1 MATFLEQT
9 QQFLNADVEQ
19 RDMYLQ
25 GILETINDL
34 MLDWKRAIVNG
45 SKKEQH
51 EVIEKINEARGVLKD
66 YFEKAK
72 EELNLN
78 SQEMEQI
85 AQHAMDKSPS
95 RERIVDFRKE
105 FENHSEEI
113 VNLVGKKKKDIKKRT
128 IRAGWIQS

>member
-9 QQFLNADVEQ
+9 QQLLDADQEH
-19 RDMYLQ
+19 RGIYLEE
-25 GILETINDL
+25 ILAAINNL
-34 MLDWKRAIVNG
+34 MLEWKKAIVSG

-51 EVIEKINEARGVLKD
+51 AAIEKINEARGFLKD
-66 YFEKAK
+66 YFEKTR

-85 AQHAMDKSPS
+85 VQYAMDKSPS
-95 RERIVDFRKE
+95 KERIVGFQKE
-105 FENHSEEI
+105 FEKHSEEI

-128 IRAGWIQS
+128 ARTGWIQS